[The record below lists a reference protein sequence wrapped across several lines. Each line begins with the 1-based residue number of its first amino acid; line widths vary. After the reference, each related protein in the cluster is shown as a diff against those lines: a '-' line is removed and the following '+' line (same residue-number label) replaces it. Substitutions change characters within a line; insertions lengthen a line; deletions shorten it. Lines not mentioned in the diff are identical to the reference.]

1 MFPNIQLSGFADEI
15 DKSFDRQ
22 MEVIPALGMKYIE
35 IRGVDAK
42 NVADLNDEE
51 VAEVK
56 AKLDAAGVKISSIG
70 SPIGKIDITDDFDA
84 HMEKFRRV
92 AATAKAL
99 GTRYIRM
106 FSFFMPKDADPAD
119 YRDEVLR
126 RLKIMIAEAEKMDL
140 VLLHENEKEIYGDT
154 AVRCADLMKELYGD
168 HFKAVFD
175 FANFIQCGVNPAEA
189 YDLMRPY
196 VEYIHIKDALKADGS
211 VVPPGMGDGH
221 LAELLGKFKASGYE
235 GFLSLEPHLTNF
247 TGLAGLEKEVQERH
261 TALTG
266 EEAFK
271 LAHDSLVGILETL

>member
-1 MFPNIQLSGFADEI
+1 MFNIRLSGFADEI

-22 MEVIPALGMKYIE
+22 MEVIPALGMEYIE
-35 IRGVDAK
+35 IRGVDSK
-42 NVADLNDEE
+42 NVADLTDEE

-106 FSFFMPKDADPAD
+106 FSFFMPKDSDPAD
-119 YRDEVLR
+119 YREEVLC
-126 RLKIMIAEAEKMDL
+126 RLKAMIAVAEEMDL
-140 VLLHENEKEIYGDT
+140 VLLHENEKDIYGDT

-168 HFKAVFD
+168 HFKGVFD
-175 FANFIQCGVNPAEA
+175 FANFIQCGVDPVEA

-196 VEYIHIKDALKADGS
+196 IEYIHIKDALKADGS

-221 LAELLGKFKASGYE
+221 LPELLGKFKESGYE

-247 TGLAGLEKEVQERH
+247 TGLAGLEKDVQERK

-271 LAHDSLVGILETL
+271 LAHDSLVDIIKAL